1 MRFSNRVGLVA
12 GAAALTFAGVGFGDT
27 NGKDNDQD
35 LRARVA
41 RMEAELSR
49 LKAEDGDQWLTEQ
62 RAAEIRSIVQD
73 VLADADTR
81 ASLLQGGTTAG
92 HDGHFF
98 LASADGNFRLN
109 VGGQIQIR
117 YVRNFRDGGSGGG
130 GGVDEHRSGFEV
142 RRAKLTFS
150 GNVIDPTWTYRIQGN
165 FRFDTGDGDFDLEDA
180 YVEKEFDNGLKV
192 RGGQFKL
199 PFLREELV
207 SSKYQLAADRSF
219 VNELYNQ
226 DRASGIQ
233 VSYEAEK
240 WRAAG
245 AYSNGFATSNTPA
258 LTEDTEIALTARVEV
273 LLVGDSWEQFND
285 FTSWQDDEF
294 GLLVG
299 GAIHYEKQEYGTPS
313 GPEVE
318 RFTWTIDGSAEFG
331 GANVYAAVVGNHLD
345 DDAFFD
351 ADQFGV
357 VIQGGYFF
365 VPDELEVFVRYEWSD
380 LDIAPLEDISILTIG
395 VNRYFSGHNAK
406 WTTDVGFSLEP
417 IEISEP
423 QIGFLTDAPGED
435 GQVVIRTQFQLLF

>member
-41 RMEAELSR
+41 QMEAELSR
-49 LKAEDGDQWLTEQ
+49 LKAENGDQWLTEQ
-62 RAAEIRSIVQD
+62 RAAEIRGIIQD

-81 ASLLQGGTTAG
+81 ASLLQGGASAG

-98 LASADGNFRLN
+98 IASADGNFRLN
-109 VGGQIQIR
+109 VGGQIQ
-117 YVRNFRDGGSGGG
+117 FRHVYNTRDDDGSGS
-130 GGVDEHRSGFEV
+130 VDENRRGFEV
-142 RRAKLTFS
+142 RRAKLVFS
-150 GNVIDPTWTYRIQGN
+150 GNVIDPSWTYRVQGG
-165 FRFDTGDGDFDLEDA
+165 FRFDGGGGDFELQDA
-180 YVEKEFDNGLKV
+180 YLEKEFDNGLKI

-207 SSKYQLAADRSF
+207 SSKYQLAVDRSV

-245 AYSNGFATSNTPA
+245 AFSDGFATSNTSA
-258 LTEDTEIALTARVEV
+258 LTEDTEIALTGRVEV
-273 LLVGDSWEQFND
+273 LLVGESWDQFSD

-299 GAIHYEKQEYGTPS
+299 GAFHYEKDEYGTAS
-313 GPEVE
+313 GPELE

-331 GANVYAAVVGNHLD
+331 GANVYAAVVGNSLD
-345 DDAFFD
+345 DNVAFD
-351 ADQFGV
+351 ADMFGV

-365 VPDELEVFVRYEWSD
+365 VPDKWEVFARYEWSD
-380 LDIAPLEDISILTIG
+380 LDIDPLEDISIVTIG
-395 VNRYFSGHNAK
+395 VNRYFSGHSAK
-406 WTTDVGFSLEP
+406 WTTDIGFSLEP
-417 IEISEP
+417 IEFSEP
-423 QIGFLTDAPGED
+423 GIGYLADAPDED